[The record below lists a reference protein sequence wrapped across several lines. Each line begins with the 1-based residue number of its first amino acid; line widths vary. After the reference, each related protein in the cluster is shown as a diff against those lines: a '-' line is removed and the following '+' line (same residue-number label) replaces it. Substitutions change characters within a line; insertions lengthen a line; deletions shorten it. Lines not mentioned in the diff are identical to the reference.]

1 MLGFLVKLGVAGI
14 VGAVAVKAVKEFE
27 LDKKFM
33 ELVTPLVDKALTSM
47 VTFSNLAEDPTP
59 TSPATEQPTERQY
72 GAMPNWSA

>member
-1 MLGFLVKLGVAGI
+1 MLGFLVKLGVAGV

-33 ELVTPLVDKALTSM
+33 AWGTQVADKVLTSM

-59 TSPATEQPTERQY
+59 TSPATASPAGY
-72 GAMPNWSA
+72 GATPTDWNGR